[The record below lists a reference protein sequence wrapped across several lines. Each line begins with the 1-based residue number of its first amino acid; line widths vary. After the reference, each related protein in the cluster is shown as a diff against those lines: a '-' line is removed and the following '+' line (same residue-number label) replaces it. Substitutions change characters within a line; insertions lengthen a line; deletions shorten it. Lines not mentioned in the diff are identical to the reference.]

1 MNVDGTRLLTGA
13 RVMLLALTLGSFTA
27 TVTNAASPGPIRQLT
42 TNPEATNVR
51 PAWSPDGKRIAYQ
64 SDRDGTFH
72 IYVMNADGT
81 NTKQISSGKDIDDRH
96 AAWSPDGNAIAVDS
110 GTATQREIWI
120 IDVASQRRTQVTK
133 LGNIATFPSWSP
145 DGTRIAFYVYKA
157 TPPADS
163 GPFSGVMDVWASSR
177 DGSGLVQMTKG
188 LAQEQNNQC
197 TFACHSVRWSPDG
210 SRLVFSDGDL
220 ARVLVMSAVQ
230 PGTPQP
236 ITPTGERSHFPVFLS
251 NGQILYITEHLLLDQ
266 SWTDLWLQQPEA
278 SATRDQLAQ
287 GILAQ
292 GPFEFSADGKQLLFA
307 SPRSGNFEIYSVTL
321 DAEGKAALATNQ
333 NTIVAAAPPA
343 SSGAILPG
351 MSTEAYI
358 FLGIALFALIAEIGY
373 RILKRRRKARA
384 AT

>member
-1 MNVDGTRLLTGA
+1 MKLDGLRLLSGA
-13 RVMLLALTLGSFTA
+13 RVVLLALTIGSLTA
-27 TVTNAASPGPIRQLT
+27 TVTNAASPIRQLT
-42 TNPEATNVR
+42 DSADATNVR

-96 AAWSPDGNAIAVDS
+96 PAWSPDGNAIAVDS
-110 GTATQREIWI
+110 GDPTHREIWI
-120 IDVASQRRTQVTK
+120 IDVASQRRTRVTR

-163 GPFSGVMDVWASSR
+163 GPFTGSMDVWASQR

-188 LAQEQNNQC
+188 LAREENNQC

-210 SRLVFSDGDL
+210 SRLAFSDGDL
-220 ARVLVMSAVQ
+220 ARVLVMSAIQ

-236 ITPTGERSHFPVFLS
+236 VSPTGERSHFPVFLS

-266 SWTDLWLQQPEA
+266 SWTDLWLQQPDA
-278 SATRDQLAQ
+278 GATRDQLAQ

-307 SPRSGNFEIYSVTL
+307 SPRSGNFEIYAVTL
-321 DAEGKAALATNQ
+321 DAEGKAALATSPSA
-333 NTIVAAAPPA
+333 IIAAAPPA
-343 SSGAILPG
+343 KSNALLPG
-351 MSTEAYI
+351 MSTEAFI
-358 FLGIALFALIAEIGY
+358 FLGIALFALVAEVSY